1 MGIILILILAFVFYS
16 YYTNGTITPAA
27 PKRSDEA
34 MTALTNRFIAGEIDE
49 STYLRM
55 KRILNS

>member
-16 YYTNGTITPAA
+16 YYTNSTIKSFA
-27 PKRSDEA
+27 PKRNDEA
-34 MTALTNRFIAGEIDE
+34 MAALTNRFISGEIDE

-55 KRILNS
+55 KRVLNS